1 MKSLKSLL
9 IPFIIMIVLVIVAV
23 VALVSNNNSSVTVES
38 GSDNRLQ
45 VINIDNSLISS
56 IEVLNRDGSGIG
68 FQSTINADG
77 VTVWSLLDQ
86 YDDGSAINSSGVG
99 NWVVVLSSFMADVD
113 LGNSSELNLAEYGL
127 DDPVYTIII
136 TNYDGTVSRIFVGNK
151 TTDGNSCYF
160 MVEGD
165 PDVYTIVA
173 AKYTYCGYQL
183 IDFLETSTF
192 DFEYGDLS
200 TVEFERYADDLD
212 LVASCELYET
222 GDPMFTAISPFKIK
236 CSTYFA
242 NLIEDIKT
250 LEITSYLDIPDD
262 MLADY
267 GLDDPAYSFTFTL
280 NDGRVITITLSSLI
294 NGNYYG
300 TCSEFDG
307 YFQANEMQISGLNT
321 QLLILL
327 DNYLV
332 YYPATEMSKISGT
345 YGDESFVFDIE
356 TDGSISAEDATA
368 LLNMRNAKVFTSEG
382 RSYAAILYESLI
394 TINITGIDTE
404 ADPEFEPEVEFEYI
418 TTGHETITLSFV
430 PKDNNNY
437 YVFYNG
443 EYSSFTVA
451 RSELFNDGGTNTFN
465 YGAWAAYELTVE
477 AIDNSIS
484 GIYDIPEETEA
495 A

>member
-1 MKSLKSLL
+1 M
-9 IPFIIMIVLVIVAV
+9 IILVIVAV
-23 VALVSNNNSSVTVES
+23 VALVTNSKQSDTVET
-38 GSDNRLQ
+38 GTDNRLE
-45 VINIDNSLISS
+45 VININNSNISS
-56 IEVLNRDGSGIG
+56 LEVINRDGTGIG
-68 FQSTINADG
+68 FQSTVGADG
-77 VTVWSLLDQ
+77 VIEWSLLDQ
-86 YDDGSAINSSGVG
+86 YYEDVDINSNGVY

-113 LGNSSELNLAEYGL
+113 LGNSADLDLAEYGL
-127 DDPVYTIII
+127 DDPLYTIII
-136 TNYDGTVSRIFVGNK
+136 NCYDGTQSTIYVGNK

-160 MVEGD
+160 MVEGN

-183 IDFLETSTF
+183 IDFLATATF
-192 DFEYGDLS
+192 DFEYGSLS
-200 TVEFERYADDLD
+200 TVEFKRFSDDLD
-212 LVASCELYET
+212 IVATCELYET
-222 GDPMFTAISPFKIK
+222 GDPLFTAISPFKIN

-242 NLIEDIKT
+242 NLIDNIKT

-262 MLADY
+262 MLPDY
-267 GLDDPAYSFTFTL
+267 GLDNPAYEFTFTMD
-280 NDGRVITITLSSLI
+280 DGRVITITLSTLI
-294 NGNYYG
+294 DGNYYG

-307 YFQANEMQISGLNT
+307 YFQINEMQISGLNT

-332 YYPATEMSKISGT
+332 YYPASQMSKITGT
-345 YGDESFVFDIE
+345 YGDETFVYDIE
-356 TDGSISAEDATA
+356 TNDSISADDATA

-394 TINITGIDTE
+394 TINISGIDTE
-404 ADPEFEPEVEFEYI
+404 ADPAFEPEVEFEYI
-418 TTGHETITLSFV
+418 TSGHETITLSFV

-443 EYSSFTVA
+443 EYSSFTVS

-465 YGAWAAYELTVE
+465 YGAWTAYELTVE
-477 AIDNSIS
+477 AIDNAVS